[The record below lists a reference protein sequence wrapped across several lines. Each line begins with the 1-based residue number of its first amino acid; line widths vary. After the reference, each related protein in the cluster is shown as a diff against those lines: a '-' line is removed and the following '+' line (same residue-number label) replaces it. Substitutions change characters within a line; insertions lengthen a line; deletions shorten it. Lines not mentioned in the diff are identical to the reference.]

1 MATTAFNSIDE
12 YIATQP
18 EAAQAVLQ
26 RVRSVIRKALP
37 GAEEAI
43 SYRIPAF
50 KLTGRPIIWFAGW
63 ARHYSLYPVNGKVV
77 EAFKEDLA
85 PYQLSKGTLRL
96 PLSRPVPESLIRRI
110 AKLRAAEAAKH
121 RPSDRTPAVKAGKLE
136 KGRAVVAIPPAL
148 RTALKAEP
156 QAKAAFDHLAP
167 SHRKAY
173 AQWIS
178 SAKGVETRDR
188 RARGAVKM
196 LMEGKTLR

>member
-1 MATTAFNSIDE
+1 MATTAFNSIDD

-50 KLTGRPIIWFAGW
+50 KLTGRPFIWFAGW
-63 ARHYSLYPVNGKVV
+63 AQHYSLYPVNGKVV
-77 EAFKEDLA
+77 EAFKDDLA
-85 PYQLSKGTLRL
+85 PYKLSKGTLRL
-96 PLSRPVPESLIRRI
+96 PLSQPVPERLIRRI
-110 AKLRAAEAAKH
+110 AKLRAAEAAEQK
-121 RPSDRTPAVKAGKLE
+121 PADGALAQID
-136 KGRAVVAIPPAL
+136 KGRAIVAVPPAL
-148 RTALKAEP
+148 RTALKAAP
-156 QAKAAFDHLAP
+156 RAKAAFDRLAP

-188 RARGAVKM
+188 RARSAVKM